1 MAFSLCEKDN
11 IQWVTSDVLGTKHLF
26 SRRLGDV
33 GDFPFSSKPDPEWES
48 ESRQERVR
56 ALWQRFRTAA
66 EFPAEGF
73 CFTRQVHGTVLR
85 YVTEAER
92 AMPPLPHPPEDCDGL
107 ITDRKDVPLCVWT
120 ADCVPVLFRDPKA
133 GIVAAAHSGW
143 KGTVADM
150 MGSVVRRMED
160 MGARAENIRAAIGPA
175 ISRCCFETGPEVPEA
190 VRALLGSDAEGLCRR
205 KRASRENSSSISR
218 KRTAGDFCSS
228 ALRRSTSMCRRTA
241 RCACRTCTGR
251 IAPRRA
257 AAARWRRL
265 SCFEV
270 SHYEIQKDLC
280 SAARRGDAL
289 LACRVRRDR
298 RRAGGNARSRAGRE
312 RRDRLRPDAHLRRR
326 RGRRV
331 LPLARLRGEPQPR
344 QDAEHAQSARGLPRV
359 RPAFRGR

>member
-160 MGARAENIRAAIGPA
+160 MGARAENIRAAAEDGKTLLCICGGYQLLGNGYRTAAGQWCDYTGILDFTTEGSYERLIGNYA
-175 ISRCCFETGPEVPEA
+175 YRLGEESGGGIVIGFENHGGRTDIKNETPLGKVLKGYGNDGKSGFEGVLKNNVFATYLHGPLLPKNPQLA
-190 VRALLGSDAEGLCRR
+190 DIILKRALIKKYGADGAADFKPLSDGFEHE
-205 KRASRENSSSISR
+205 ASRVMQE
-218 KRTAGDFCSS
+218 
-228 ALRRSTSMCRRTA
+228 
-241 RCACRTCTGR
+241 
-251 IAPRRA
+251 
-257 AAARWRRL
+257 RL
-265 SCFEV
+265 
-270 SHYEIQKDLC
+270 L
-280 SAARRGDAL
+280 
-289 LACRVRRDR
+289 
-298 RRAGGNARSRAGRE
+298 
-312 RRDRLRPDAHLRRR
+312 
-326 RGRRV
+326 
-331 LPLARLRGEPQPR
+331 
-344 QDAEHAQSARGLPRV
+344 
-359 RPAFRGR
+359 

>member
-1 MAFSLCEKDN
+1 MAFTLCEKDN

-66 EFPAEGF
+66 EFPTEGF

-160 MGARAENIRAAIGPA
+160 MGARAENIRAAQSVGMQGIVYQG
-175 ISRCCFETGPEVPEA
+175 ISS
-190 VRALLGSDAEGLCRR
+190 L
-205 KRASRENSSSISR
+205 
-218 KRTAGDFCSS
+218 
-228 ALRRSTSMCRRTA
+228 M
-241 RCACRTCTGR
+241 
-251 IAPRRA
+251 
-257 AAARWRRL
+257 
-265 SCFEV
+265 
-270 SHYEIQKDLC
+270 
-280 SAARRGDAL
+280 
-289 LACRVRRDR
+289 
-298 RRAGGNARSRAGRE
+298 
-312 RRDRLRPDAHLRRR
+312 
-326 RGRRV
+326 
-331 LPLARLRGEPQPR
+331 
-344 QDAEHAQSARGLPRV
+344 
-359 RPAFRGR
+359 

>member
-1 MAFSLCEKDN
+1 MRITILAPLTGELAAVRLTEGFLSRTPVKESAMAFSLCEKDN

-120 ADCVPVLFRDPKA
+120 ADCVPVLFRDPKV

-190 VRALLGSDAEGLCRR
+190 VRALLGSDAEGLCPPEEGVEGKFLVDLKETNR
-205 KRASRENSSSISR
+205 
-218 KRTAGDFCSS
+218 
-228 ALRRSTSMCRRTA
+228 
-241 RCACRTCTGR
+241 
-251 IAPRRA
+251 
-257 AAARWRRL
+257 RRL
-265 SCFEV
+265 LQLGLAPEHIDV
-270 SHYEIQKDLC
+270 SPDCTMCMQDVYWSHRATKG
-280 SAARRGDAL
+280 RRGTMASVIML
-289 LACRVRRDR
+289 
-298 RRAGGNARSRAGRE
+298 
-312 RRDRLRPDAHLRRR
+312 
-326 RGRRV
+326 
-331 LPLARLRGEPQPR
+331 
-344 QDAEHAQSARGLPRV
+344 
-359 RPAFRGR
+359 